1 MKRTP
6 LHRTTPSR
14 YRARKGTYHMVA
26 RRIRAVSKKKAA
38 QKVIEDKL
46 TQWLLE
52 FTDGT
57 CEICH
62 HGPGNFGLSKHEIIF
77 RGRGG
82 DATDPLNV
90 LLLCQLCHN
99 HVEYPVTGTPLS
111 TDEQL
116 EIARNRMEEHGE
128 ATGFRQG

>member
-14 YRARKGTYHMVA
+14 YRIRKGTYHVRA
-26 RRIRAVSKKKAA
+26 RGIRAVSKKMAA
-38 QKVIEDKL
+38 QKGVEDKL
-46 TQWLLE
+46 TQWLLKVTE
-52 FTDGT
+52 GI
-57 CEICH
+57 CEICR

-82 DATDPLNV
+82 DPTDPLNC
-90 LLLCQLCHN
+90 LLLCQTCHN
-99 HVEYPVTGTPLS
+99 HVKYPVTGTPLS

-116 EIARNRMEEHGE
+116 EIARERGGPCIE
-128 ATGFRQG
+128 

>member
-14 YRARKGTYHMVA
+14 HITRKGTYHQRA
-26 RRIRAVSKKKAA
+26 RGIRAVSKKMAV
-38 QKVIEDKL
+38 QKVVEDKL

-52 FTDGT
+52 VTDGT

-62 HGPGNFGLSKHEIIF
+62 HGPGNFGLSKHGIIF

-90 LLLCQLCHN
+90 LMLCQHCHN
-99 HVEYPVTGTPLS
+99 HVKYPVTGTSLS
-111 TDEQL
+111 TNEQL
-116 EIARNRMEEHGE
+116 EIAKNRGGRCIE
-128 ATGFRQG
+128 

>member
-14 YRARKGTYHMVA
+14 YRPRQHAYHQKARA
-26 RRIRAVSKKKAA
+26 IRAVSKKMAV
-38 QKVIEDKL
+38 QKREEDKL
-46 TQWLLE
+46 TQWLLDVTE
-52 FTDGT
+52 GV
-57 CEICH
+57 CEICNR
-62 HGPGNFGLSKHEIIF
+62 GPGNFGLAKHEIIF

-90 LLLCQLCHN
+90 LLLGQCCHN
-99 HVEYPVTGTPLS
+99 HVKYPETGGPIS

-116 EIARNRMEEHGE
+116 EIAKRRGG
-128 ATGFRQG
+128 ACID